1 MANVKLTPEQ
11 VHDLLVKAVER
22 KKQQMI
28 PDVTREEGMYIQY
41 QLKLKGYTYAGLAA
55 ELDCSRSAVMQV
67 VTGRSH
73 SRRIEKEVAS
83 VLGFES
89 WNTMLRTI
97 RAAA

>member
-1 MANVKLTPEQ
+1 MKHEKLTPEQ
-11 VHDLLVKAVER
+11 IHELIVKAQER
-22 KKQQMI
+22 KANR
-28 PDVTREEGMYIQY
+28 PLDVTSEEGMYIQY
-41 QLKLKGYTYAGLAA
+41 QLKLKGYTYAGIAA
-55 ELDCSRSAVMQV
+55 ELDCSRSAVLQV
-67 VTGRSH
+67 VTGQAH